1 MHWVKIITNLSPFA
15 VYYQV
20 DSVIRSFFSDRWC
33 AARNFFTSER
43 WCFYYFVFALSANLI
58 NLGLGIFCR
67 NQSFPFCAVYRC
79 ADFSQYFRTFPCFYK
94 YIFKINGSN
103 LGFFFREI
111 FILRS
116 LWSCF
121 LSIVIAILKTRDF
134 GYLPQ
139 ILTKLCSL
147 LILLS
152 VILYQLSLSI
162 IVIYSVFWFL
172 YFRYVIYVQFL
183 AVKS

>member
-1 MHWVKIITNLSPFA
+1 MKRVPSSTESPVLNTVFTSSPVITSSAVGLSRILFLCTDMHWVKTITNLSPFA

-103 LGFFFREI
+103 LGFFFG
-111 FILRS
+111 
-116 LWSCF
+116 
-121 LSIVIAILKTRDF
+121 K
-134 GYLPQ
+134 
-139 ILTKLCSL
+139 
-147 LILLS
+147 
-152 VILYQLSLSI
+152 
-162 IVIYSVFWFL
+162 FL
-172 YFRYVIYVQFL
+172 YSAHFEVVFYQSWLQFL
-183 AVKS
+183 KLEISDIYLRF